1 MDHLS
6 QLPGR
11 STRVIVNLAQL
22 RRNFDLFLKE
32 KPAGLKFLSVVKDN
46 GYGHG
51 MVQIAMEALKKGAS
65 YLGVVTVDEA
75 LELREAGITAPILL
89 FGERTAEEMGICFE
103 KNLTCSINSKEA
115 FTLAKKLSSQRNQKL
130 TIHLKINTGMNRY
143 GLDWSECLEVVNA
156 AACCDTLFL
165 EGIYSHFAMSDELD
179 KSFAQLQIERF
190 QSVLNQI
197 TNQGIHIPL
206 RHICNSGGYLD
217 LPQAH
222 FDMVRIGILP
232 LGVYPS
238 SVCRRVPGLAPVMEL
253 HSRIAALREIQPG
266 EFVGYGLRYQAQTP
280 RKIAVLPIGYGD
292 GFPRVRNEGSAIVRS
307 HRAPVVGG
315 IAMDAMMVD
324 VTDIPGISVG
334 DEVVLVGKSNGEE
347 ISIHDLAA
355 LRKSVSY
362 DAMTSIRS
370 RIPRVYSSET

>member
-115 FTLAKKLSSQRNQKL
+115 FTLAKNLSSERNQKL
-130 TIHLKINTGMNRY
+130 IIHLKINTGMNRY